1 MKNKNSGIRY
11 FILLTILSGLL
22 TNTQAFETGI
32 QISEKPAEVNYIHN
46 SDIEN
51 IFRNTLPSTDI
62 AIYTQVPRGL
72 IISFDSNI
80 FFEEGLDEIK
90 ENSKILLN
98 NIGEI
103 IKYLDKSC
111 IIEGNAKANTIKN
124 THYNTN
130 WEISIIRAEK
140 IVQYL
145 IKNQQLNPQKI
156 HAVGFGEKIPL
167 LKNNTEYNQRID
179 FVILNYEK
187 NEFQNLSKQ

>member
-51 IFRNTLPSTDI
+51 LFRNTLPSTDI
-62 AIYTQVPRGL
+62 AIYTPVPRGL

-111 IIEGNAKANTIKN
+111 IIEGNAKASTIKN